1 LLATSSGDGGWEER
15 RRGVA
20 YIGEGSKGGPGFG
33 SRDLTRLEFLVGAA
47 GRGPLVGS
55 LVSVAT
61 RQRVEAGMD
70 RARLDGID
78 SVVSSCESVMSAA
91 YWPVAAEP
99 STPPPRRVHRP
110 VDVALLRG
118 YFFSRGLKFRSCHHI
133 LNTNLEY

>member
-78 SVVSSCESVMSAA
+78 SVVSSCELGCVQFKKKILCKKKIS
-91 YWPVAAEP
+91 
-99 STPPPRRVHRP
+99 
-110 VDVALLRG
+110 
-118 YFFSRGLKFRSCHHI
+118 HHI
-133 LNTNLEY
+133 KLAIHA